1 MVTVRIRST
10 AAAPLVGQNWRVL
23 VEAGELPTLV
33 VTKPDGTTLT
43 PAVTFEQAASTRD
56 WAWTLPFGT
65 YGYTALIPVDA
76 AGRWL
81 AAVSTAT
88 DGFAGVAAANVS
100 AVTLS
105 ADMPDADSLD
115 DWLGGAD
122 AHSFPTE
129 KLEEKIAIALDRQRG
144 KCNIPAAYPPD
155 LREAAHRRAARLLFL
170 ERQLTEQPRTDG
182 DFDTPPTFPPGRD
195 FATRELEHGYLKT
208 PVG

>member
-1 MVTVRIRST
+1 MAVRIRST
-10 AAAPLVGQNWRVL
+10 AAAPLVGQNWQVL

-43 PAVTFEQAASTRD
+43 PAVVFEQASSPRD
-56 WAWTLPFGT
+56 WDWTLPFGT

-76 AGRWL
+76 GGRWL
-81 AAVSTAT
+81 AAVSTT
-88 DGFAGVAAANVS
+88 SDGFAGVAAANVS

-105 ADMPDADSLD
+105 ADMPNAESLD
-115 DWLGGAD
+115 EWLGGED
-122 AHSFPTE
+122 VHSFSAD
-129 KLEEKIAIALDRQRG
+129 KLEEKIAIALSRQRAR
-144 KCNIPAAYPPD
+144 CNIPAAYPPD

-195 FATRELEHGYLKT
+195 FTTRELEAGYLKT